1 MPRPPSAQRAA
12 VSAAAAAAATPDR
25 QARQAAPEGR
35 SWLGETVRA
44 LFVRD
49 LRVHRIDGKLAVALE
64 DKPAARAAAASPMR
78 AELKALLDAAPDSRL
93 QLRFL
98 AAVEHGLKHKDPT
111 GLFLFEVAPERL
123 RTVLRQFDALVPAA
137 PAPALAA
144 LRARIVDAINS
155 REKKQQQLEMS
166 APRSD
171 LMRDHRVEV
180 AEARP
185 SDFDR
190 IQQQWKDRVTG

>member
-1 MPRPPSAQRAA
+1 MSRPNRAPRAD
-12 VSAAAAAAATPDR
+12 AAAAPERKARPAPDK
-25 QARQAAPEGR
+25 R

-44 LFVRD
+44 LFVHD
-49 LRVHRIDGKLAVALE
+49 LRVRRIDGKLAVALE

-111 GLFLFEVAPERL
+111 GRFLFEVAPERL